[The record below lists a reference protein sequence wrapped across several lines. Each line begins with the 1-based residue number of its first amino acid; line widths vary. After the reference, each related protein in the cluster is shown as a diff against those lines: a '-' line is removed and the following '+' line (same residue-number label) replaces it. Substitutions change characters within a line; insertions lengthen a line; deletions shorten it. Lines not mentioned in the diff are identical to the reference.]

1 MSAPGTKRSGI
12 RYTYVLTDGQYI
24 ESHGN
29 SMISSLST
37 HTLNILISSRSSYI
51 YKKMSRRSSSSSAS
65 SDFVRRLRVI
75 FVLPDIDIFTTWM
88 ATSKLYVNVYIDIYQ
103 VYIVYMLCI
112 YCQYVDIYLYRG
124 ICTIWGMCA
133 KRLRNVYICR
143 NGVYTLYIYRNMPI
157 LG

>member
-1 MSAPGTKRSGI
+1 M
-12 RYTYVLTDGQYI
+12 

-29 SMISSLST
+29 SMLSSLST

-88 ATSKLYVNVYIDIYQ
+88 ATSKLYVECIYW
-103 VYIVYMLCI
+103 YMLCI

-124 ICTIWGMCA
+124 ICTIWGMCPECV
-133 KRLRNVYICR
+133 RNVYICR

>member
-1 MSAPGTKRSGI
+1 MLSAPGTKRSGI

-75 FVLPDIDIFTTWM
+75 YVLPDIDIFTNLM
-88 ATSKLYVNVYIDIYQ
+88 ATNNLMFKYILIYIKYILSICC
-103 VYIVYMLCI
+103 VYIVNMSI
-112 YCQYVDIYLYRG
+112 Y
-124 ICTIWGMCA
+124 T
-133 KRLRNVYICR
+133 YI
-143 NGVYTLYIYRNMPI
+143 GVYTPYEVCARNGCEMCTYPETVYIPCIY
-157 LG
+157 